1 MPVERRRHLRHKV
14 HSPAYASV
22 GAGVGGVVLDAN
34 DRGAAIESIARLI
47 PQSLVDLRLDLL
59 DTRGSAVTPARVA
72 WCDEGGRAGLEFLNL
87 TGESRRQLQQWLLLN
102 ALLATENA
110 SKLTQA
116 GRPGGAPA
124 AAALC
129 PVPQKEAAGDAAWR
143 EAAERALVSA
153 EADGAAIALAEGED
167 IVCRATAGEIAP
179 PPGTKLNT
187 ESGIS
192 GACVRSGRWLRCDD
206 PRLDPHVDR
215 ESCAALGIHSVLAVP
230 IGQRGDILGLIEVFS
245 RTPYAFKENHCSAL
259 QELAKIVALSLRP
272 EAPQAPAVAPPAP
285 EPAPEAAL
293 EEPPVQSPGI
303 TIEEPPLATQAAAA
317 VAPAPAAVVLAPA
330 ATNTAMPEASVPAAT
345 PVSIAPVLPANQITP
360 PAPRPDDNAAAA
372 PSPAPSSG
380 KGERVALIGLAAMLV
395 LLGLW
400 FVLGRGTGDAR
411 SVDAAEPSP
420 SPSQTQA
427 QPTPSKQTKPEVTQ
441 PTVTVDLSD
450 SVRPLRREAEAGDAE
465 AAFELGARYA
475 SGEDVTQDY
484 GQAVKWFTRAADNGQ
499 VLAAATLGAYYW
511 AGRGV
516 PQDDVSAYTW
526 SAIAKEGGDEA
537 SKYRLAILRAR
548 MTGAQ
553 ISEAEQ
559 HAAAWRRTHGGTH
572 PTGRTTTQP

>member
-22 GAGVGGVVLDAN
+22 GAGVGGIVVDAS
-34 DRGAAIESIARLI
+34 DRGAAIETIARLI
-47 PQSLVDLRLDLL
+47 PQTFVDLRLDLL

-72 WCDEGGRAGLEFLNL
+72 WCDDGGRAGLEFLNL
-87 TGESRRQLQQWLLLN
+87 AGESRRQLQQWLLLN
-102 ALLATENA
+102 TLLATENA
-110 SKLTQA
+110 SKLRKA
-116 GRPGGAPA
+116 GTPDGARAAPA
-124 AAALC
+124 VGDPAPQPGAASD
-129 PVPQKEAAGDAAWR
+129 PAWR
-143 EAAERALVSA
+143 EAAERALAAA
-153 EADGAAIALAEGED
+153 EADGAAIALVSGEE
-167 IVCRATAGEIAP
+167 IVCRATAGDIAP

-215 ESCAALGIHSVLAVP
+215 ESCAALGINSVLAVP

-259 QELAKIVALSLRP
+259 QELARIVALSLRP
-272 EAPQAPAVAPPAP
+272 EAPQEPAVAASAP
-285 EPAPEAAL
+285 EPASEAAL
-293 EEPPVQSPGI
+293 EEPPARPPGS
-303 TIEEPPLATQAAAA
+303 TVGEPQVASQAAVA
-317 VAPAPAAVVLAPA
+317 VAPAPTL
-330 ATNTAMPEASVPAAT
+330 TNKAIPESPVPAAME
-345 PVSIAPVLPANQITP
+345 VSTVPLPAANQIMP
-360 PAPRPDDNAAAA
+360 PAPAPDVNAAPA

-380 KGERVALIGLAAMLV
+380 KGERVVLIGLVGMLV

-411 SVDAAEPSP
+411 SVDAASPSP
-420 SPSQTQA
+420 SPSQSQP
-427 QPTPSKQTKPEVTQ
+427 QPTPAKQTKAEVTQ
-441 PTVTVDLSD
+441 PTVTLDLSD
-450 SVRPLRREAEAGDAE
+450 SVRPLRREAESGDAE

-484 GQAVKWFTRAADNGQ
+484 AQAVKWFTRAADNGQ

-516 PQDDVSAYTW
+516 PQDDVSAYMW

-553 ISEAEQ
+553 IAEAERR
-559 HAAAWRRTHGGTH
+559 AGAWRRTHGRTH
-572 PTGRTTTQP
+572 PAGNTTTQP

>member
-34 DRGAAIESIARLI
+34 DRGAAIETIARLI
-47 PQSLVDLRLDLL
+47 PQSFVDLRLDLL

-72 WCDEGGRAGLEFLNL
+72 WCDEAGRAGLEFLNL

-102 ALLATENA
+102 TLLAAENA
-110 SKLTQA
+110 SKLGKA
-116 GRPGGAPA
+116 GRRDGTPA
-124 AAALC
+124 AAALGD
-129 PVPQKEAAGDAAWR
+129 PAPLEAAGDPAWR
-143 EAAERALVSA
+143 EAAERALAAA
-153 EADGAAIALAEGED
+153 EGDGAAIALAEGED
-167 IVCRATAGEIAP
+167 IVCRATAGDIAP

-215 ESCAALGIHSVLAVP
+215 ESCQVLGINSVLAVP

-259 QELAKIVALSLRP
+259 QELAKIAALSLRP
-272 EAPQAPAVAPPAP
+272 EAPQEPAVAASAP

-293 EEPPVQSPGI
+293 EEPPARSPGSRVG
-303 TIEEPPLATQAAAA
+303 EPQVASQAAVA
-317 VAPAPAAVVLAPA
+317 VAPALAVTNTATPEAPAPAAMEVSSAPDSA
-330 ATNTAMPEASVPAAT
+330 
-345 PVSIAPVLPANQITP
+345 ANQMT
-360 PAPRPDDNAAAA
+360 APEPGPDATAASA
-372 PSPAPSSG
+372 PSPAPSRG
-380 KGERVALIGLAAMLV
+380 KGERVVLIGLVGMLV

-411 SVDAAEPSP
+411 SVDAAAPSP
-420 SPSQTQA
+420 SASQTQP
-427 QPTPSKQTKPEVTQ
+427 QPTASRQTKAEVTQ
-441 PTVTVDLSD
+441 PTVTLDLSD
-450 SVRPLRREAEAGDAE
+450 SVRPLRREAESGDAE

-484 GQAVKWFTRAADNGQ
+484 TQAVKWFTRAADNGQ

-516 PQDDVSAYTW
+516 PQDDVSAYMW

-553 ISEAEQ
+553 IAEAEQ
-559 HAAAWRRTHGGTH
+559 RAGAWRRTHGRTH
-572 PTGRTTTQP
+572 PSGRTTQP

>member
-22 GAGVGGVVLDAN
+22 GAGVGGVVVDAS
-34 DRGAAIESIARLI
+34 DRGAAIETIARLI
-47 PQSLVDLRLDLL
+47 PQTFVDLRLDLL

-72 WCDEGGRAGLEFLNL
+72 WCDEAGRAGLEFLNL

-102 ALLATENA
+102 TLLATENA
-110 SKLTQA
+110 SKLRKA
-116 GRPGGAPA
+116 GTPDGARAAPA
-124 AAALC
+124 VGDPAPQPGAASD
-129 PVPQKEAAGDAAWR
+129 PAWR
-143 EAAERALVSA
+143 EAAERALAAA
-153 EADGAAIALAEGED
+153 EADGAAIALVSGEE
-167 IVCRATAGEIAP
+167 IVCRATAGDIAP

-215 ESCAALGIHSVLAVP
+215 ESCAALGINSVLAVP

-259 QELAKIVALSLRP
+259 QELARIVALSLRP
-272 EAPQAPAVAPPAP
+272 EAPPAPAVAASPP

-293 EEPPVQSPGI
+293 EEPPVRSPGSPVG
-303 TIEEPPLATQAAAA
+303 EAQVASQAAAA
-317 VAPAPAAVVLAPA
+317 VAPAPAVTNIAMSEAP
-330 ATNTAMPEASVPAAT
+330 VPAAIE
-345 PVSIAPVLPANQITP
+345 VSNVPLTAANQMIAPA
-360 PAPRPDDNAAAA
+360 PAPEVNAESA

-395 LLGLW
+395 LLGFW

-411 SVDAAEPSP
+411 SVDAAAPSP
-420 SPSQTQA
+420 SPSQTQP
-427 QPTPSKQTKPEVTQ
+427 QPPSRQTKPEVTQ
-441 PTVTVDLSD
+441 PTVSVDLSD
-450 SVRPLRREAEAGDAE
+450 SVRPLRREAESGDAE

-484 GQAVKWFTRAADNGQ
+484 AQAVKWFTRAADNGQ

-516 PQDDVSAYTW
+516 PQDDVSAYMW
-526 SAIAKEGGDEA
+526 SAIAREGGDEA

-559 HAAAWRRTHGGTH
+559 RAAAWRRTHDRTH

>member
-34 DRGAAIESIARLI
+34 DRGAAIETIARLI
-47 PQSLVDLRLDLL
+47 PQSFVDLRLDLL

-72 WCDEGGRAGLEFLNL
+72 WCDEAGRAGLEFLNL

-102 ALLATENA
+102 TLLAAENA
-110 SKLTQA
+110 SKLGKA
-116 GRPGGAPA
+116 GRPDGTPA
-124 AAALC
+124 AAALGD
-129 PVPQKEAAGDAAWR
+129 PAPQGAAGDPAWR
-143 EAAERALVSA
+143 EAAERALAAA
-153 EADGAAIALAEGED
+153 EGDGAAIALAEGED
-167 IVCRATAGEIAP
+167 IVCRATAGDIAP

-215 ESCAALGIHSVLAVP
+215 ESCAALGINSVLAVP

-272 EAPQAPAVAPPAP
+272 EAPQAPAVAACAP
-285 EPAPEAAL
+285 QPAPEAAP
-293 EEPPVQSPGI
+293 EEPARSPG
-303 TIEEPPLATQAAAA
+303 TRGEEAQVASQAAAA
-317 VAPAPAAVVLAPA
+317 VAPTPAVTNPA
-330 ATNTAMPEASVPAAT
+330 RPEAPVPAAME
-345 PVSIAPVLPANQITP
+345 VSTVPLPAANQIMP
-360 PAPRPDDNAAAA
+360 PAPAPDVNAAPA

-380 KGERVALIGLAAMLV
+380 KGERVVLIGLVGMLV

-411 SVDAAEPSP
+411 SVDAASP
-420 SPSQTQA
+420 SPSLSQTQP
-427 QPTPSKQTKPEVTQ
+427 QPTASRQTKAEVTQ
-441 PTVTVDLSD
+441 PTVTLDLSD
-450 SVRPLRREAEAGDAE
+450 SVRPLRREAESGDAE

-484 GQAVKWFTRAADNGQ
+484 TQAVKWFTRAADNGQ

-516 PQDDVSAYTW
+516 PQDDVSAYMW

-553 ISEAEQ
+553 IAEAEQ
-559 HAAAWRRTHGGTH
+559 RAGAWRRTHGRTH
-572 PTGRTTTQP
+572 PSGRTTQP

>member
-34 DRGAAIESIARLI
+34 DRGAAIETIARLI
-47 PQSLVDLRLDLL
+47 PQTFVDLRLDLL

-72 WCDEGGRAGLEFLNL
+72 WCDDAGRAGLEFLNL

-129 PVPQKEAAGDAAWR
+129 PVPQKEAAGDSAWR

-153 EADGAAIALAEGED
+153 EADGAAIALVNGED
-167 IVCRATAGEIAP
+167 IVCRATAGDIAP

-215 ESCAALGIHSVLAVP
+215 ESCAALGINSVLAVP

-245 RTPYAFKENHCSAL
+245 RRPYAFKENHCLAL

-272 EAPQAPAVAPPAP
+272 EAPQAPAAAASAPA
-285 EPAPEAAL
+285 PAPEAAL
-293 EEPPVQSPGI
+293 DQPPARSPGTRGEEPQVAS
-303 TIEEPPLATQAAAA
+303 QAAVA
-317 VAPAPAAVVLAPA
+317 VAPALAVTNTATPEAPAPAAMEVSSAPDSA
-330 ATNTAMPEASVPAAT
+330 
-345 PVSIAPVLPANQITP
+345 ANQMM
-360 PAPRPDDNAAAA
+360 APEPGPDATSASA
-372 PSPAPSSG
+372 PSPAPSKG
-380 KGERVALIGLAAMLV
+380 KGERVVLIGLAAMLV

-427 QPTPSKQTKPEVTQ
+427 QPTPAKHTKPEVTQ
-441 PTVTVDLSD
+441 PTVTLDLSD
-450 SVRPLRREAEAGDAE
+450 TVRPLRREAESGDAE

-484 GQAVKWFTRAADNGQ
+484 TQAVKWFTRAADGGQ

-553 ISEAEQ
+553 IAEAEQ
-559 HAAAWRRTHGGTH
+559 HAAAWRRTHGRTH
-572 PTGRTTTQP
+572 PSGRTTTQP

>member
-1 MPVERRRHLRHKV
+1 
-14 HSPAYASV
+14 
-22 GAGVGGVVLDAN
+22 
-34 DRGAAIESIARLI
+34 
-47 PQSLVDLRLDLL
+47 
-59 DTRGSAVTPARVA
+59 T
-72 WCDEGGRAGLEFLNL
+72 
-87 TGESRRQLQQWLLLN
+87 
-102 ALLATENA
+102 
-110 SKLTQA
+110 
-116 GRPGGAPA
+116 PA
-124 AAALC
+124 AAA
-129 PVPQKEAAGDAAWR
+129 VGDPAPLETVGNPAWQ
-143 EAAERALVSA
+143 EAAERALAAA
-153 EADGAAIALAEGED
+153 EADGAAIALVNGEE
-167 IVCRATAGEIAP
+167 IMCRATAGDVAP

-215 ESCAALGIHSVLAVP
+215 ESCAALGINSVLAVP

-259 QELAKIVALSLRP
+259 QELARIVALSLRP
-272 EAPQAPAVAPPAP
+272 EAPQEPAVAASAP

-293 EEPPVQSPGI
+293 EEPPARPPESRVG
-303 TIEEPPLATQAAAA
+303 EPQVASQAAVA
-317 VAPAPAAVVLAPA
+317 VAPAPAL
-330 ATNTAMPEASVPAAT
+330 TNTAMPEGPVRAAIEVSNVPVPAA
-345 PVSIAPVLPANQITP
+345 NQLTA
-360 PAPRPDDNAAAA
+360 PAPAPDVNAASA

-380 KGERVALIGLAAMLV
+380 KGERVVLIGLAAMLV

-400 FVLGRGTGDAR
+400 FVLSRGTGDAR
-411 SVDAAEPSP
+411 SVDAAAPSP
-420 SPSQTQA
+420 SPLQA
-427 QPTPSKQTKPEVTQ
+427 QPQPTASRQTKAEVTQ
-441 PTVTVDLSD
+441 PTVSVDLSD
-450 SVRPLRREAEAGDAE
+450 SVRPLRREAESGDAE

-484 GQAVKWFTRAADNGQ
+484 AQAVKWFTRAADNGQ

-516 PQDDVSAYTW
+516 PQDDVSAYMW

-559 HAAAWRRTHGGTH
+559 RAAVWRRTHGRTH
-572 PTGRTTTQP
+572 PAGSTTTQP